1 MASLDDNHSQPKK
14 QTTFASFDRTFQSIQ
29 LDIPN
34 VKAIGLLSDKSKK
47 IEHFKKLLKPSI
59 EIIISSLINLLF
71 HGDAKQLTMELRHD
85 FIIIDSDYI
94 HISSVVPNLK
104 KMFKDS
110 CDSETDQRIGQYI
123 KSCQIKLSD
132 FDGIKSEY
140 YCFFFLI
147 NRDVFPFK
155 LFFLGCKYVD
165 LSEDDND
172 IIYIDNL
179 IRSNKER
186 HKSIT
191 MMSKKKK
198 DEKKYRDKLTFV
210 DTTDFMSKKIN

>member
-1 MASLDDNHSQPKK
+1 MASLDDHQSKK
-14 QTTFASFDRTFQSIQ
+14 QTTSTSFDRTFRSIQ

-34 VKAIGLLSDKSKK
+34 VKAIGLLSDKSKEIK
-47 IEHFKKLLKPSI
+47 HFKKLLKPSI
-59 EIIISSLINLLF
+59 EIIISSLIYHIF

-85 FIIIDSDYI
+85 FIIIDSDYK
-94 HISSVVPNLK
+94 HISNIVPNLK

-132 FDGIKSEY
+132 FEGVKSEY
-140 YCFFFLI
+140 YYFFFLI

-155 LFFLGCKYVD
+155 LFFLGCKYID

-172 IIYIDNL
+172 IFYIDSL
-179 IRSNKER
+179 IRSNKE
-186 HKSIT
+186 KPNSMAI
-191 MMSKKKK
+191 MCKKKK

-210 DTTDFMSKKIN
+210 DTTDFISKKIN